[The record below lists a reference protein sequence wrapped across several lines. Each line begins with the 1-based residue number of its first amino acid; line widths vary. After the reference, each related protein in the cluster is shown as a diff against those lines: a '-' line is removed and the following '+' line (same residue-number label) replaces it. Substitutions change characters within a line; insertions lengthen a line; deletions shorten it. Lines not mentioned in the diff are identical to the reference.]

1 VSNRIASAFNRGKAF
16 IGFVTGGDPS
26 IGDTETYI
34 LEMIRAGTDLVEIG
48 VPFSDPA
55 AEGPVIQAANVRA
68 LAAGTTVD
76 KLFGMV
82 ERLREKT
89 QVPMVFL
96 SYLNPIFHYGL
107 AGNGAAGRSDR
118 DIFGVFFKRCGEA
131 GIDGVIIPDL
141 PFEEQGEVREAAAP
155 CGVDI
160 ISLIA
165 PSSDDR
171 IRRIAR
177 SASGFL
183 YLVSSLGVTGVRSEI
198 KTDLASMIAA
208 VRACTDLPAA
218 VGFGIHTP
226 AQAAEI
232 ARIAGG
238 VIVGSAIVRIIA
250 DGGGAAG
257 VYRYCK
263 EMKDAVRSAG

>member
-1 VSNRIASAFNRGKAF
+1 MGRIASAFNRGKAF

-26 IGDTETYI
+26 IEETEAYI

-68 LAAGTTVD
+68 LAAGATVD

-82 ERLREKT
+82 ERLRKKT

-96 SYLNPIFHYGL
+96 TYLNPVFHYGY
-107 AGNGAAGRSDR
+107 AGGRSDR
-118 DIFGVFFKRCGEA
+118 EIYGVFFRRCGEA
-131 GIDGVIIPDL
+131 GIDGVIVPDL
-141 PFEEQGEVREAAAP
+141 PFEEQGEVREAASP
-155 CGVDI
+155 CGVDL

-165 PSSDDR
+165 PSSEDR

-183 YLVSSLGVTGVRSEI
+183 YLVSSLGVTGMRSEI
-198 KTDLASMIAA
+198 KTDLVSMVAS
-208 VRACTDLPAA
+208 VKACTDLPAA

-232 ARIAGG
+232 AKTADG
-238 VIVGSAIVRIIA
+238 VIVGSAIAKIIA
-250 DGGGAAG
+250 EDPKGGAAG

-263 EMKDAVRSAG
+263 AMKDAIR